1 MTSLGMLELKTP
13 WSYKRVQS
21 TTPSC
26 VAEPLATPRANGF
39 LLSFCCAQSVDEAGN
54 KAVAMVNFFKSERL
68 SMSMLIVFQSFVFLR
83 QQVIDEWYLEVHFK
97 PMSIR
102 LPLEERRL
110 LSCFAGEPMEA
121 IQNF

>member
-1 MTSLGMLELKTP
+1 
-13 WSYKRVQS
+13 
-21 TTPSC
+21 
-26 VAEPLATPRANGF
+26 
-39 LLSFCCAQSVDEAGN
+39 
-54 KAVAMVNFFKSERL
+54 
-68 SMSMLIVFQSFVFLR
+68 MLIVFQSFVFLR